1 MNAPSIWITGGGT
14 GIGKAMA
21 LEYTKRGYRVAISG
35 RRKDRLDEVKKEIE
49 ALGGTCLSVVCDV
62 VDVDSIQKALE
73 EIDREWGRIDIV
85 VANAGFSMSARIETL
100 TFEDWRRQLDV
111 NVIGLA
117 QTARYALPY
126 LEKTKGRVVLI
137 SSVMAYMRYEKS
149 GAYSASKAAVTAI
162 GETLS
167 LELLG
172 TPVTSTVIHPGY
184 VESEI
189 GQVQTDGKFDPNAKD
204 RRPSKMLWPA
214 DKAARVMANA
224 IEKRKRIYTFTGHGI
239 FAQFMCRHFP
249 DFTFWIVGSNLR
261 KRSREINIHR
271 S

>member
-21 LEYTKRGYRVAISG
+21 LEYTQRGYRVAISG
-35 RRKDRLDEVKKEIE
+35 RRKDRLDEAKKEIC
-49 ALGGTCLSVVCDV
+49 ALGGTCLSVVFCDV
-62 VDVDSIQKALE
+62 VDVDSIQKLLE

-137 SSVMAYMRYEKS
+137 SSVMAYD
-149 GAYSASKAAVTAI
+149 
-162 GETLS
+162 
-167 LELLG
+167 
-172 TPVTSTVIHPGY
+172 
-184 VESEI
+184 EI
-189 GQVQTDGKFDPNAKD
+189 
-204 RRPSKMLWPA
+204 
-214 DKAARVMANA
+214 
-224 IEKRKRIYTFTGHGI
+224 
-239 FAQFMCRHFP
+239 
-249 DFTFWIVGSNLR
+249 
-261 KRSREINIHR
+261 
-271 S
+271 